1 MATTEDLLVALTTL
15 QVQSAIQHDHVRAE
29 LAAIKEQ
36 TTKTNGRVDK
46 LENWRITVE
55 TTAQVEQVQR
65 QLAEKAPMNRLL
77 WLVPGALLA
86 GVSAFLVKVFAP

>member
-1 MATTEDLLVALTTL
+1 MGATLEDLLVAVTTV

-46 LENWRITVE
+46 LEDWRIE
-55 TTAQVEQVQR
+55 MMATAQARER
-65 QLAEKAPMNRLL
+65 SSTLRLL
-77 WLVPGALLA
+77 WLVPPAVLSLG
-86 GVSAFLVKVFAP
+86 GGLVLKMLGKV